1 MLPVWGYQAE
11 RPFCSSNKWATMEMN
26 LVLNDLPERFCM
38 QLPLFQETHEPDTQA
53 LARCLNAEVVA
64 LDVETE
70 TRWLGSG
77 PRVDYGLSYPAD
89 VTIIALAWEENGAL
103 QTTVL
108 AAPFD
113 DRVRQFLKT
122 LFRQPIALVAHNAV
136 FDIRQL
142 SKLSDGL
149 IPQHIWDTQTMAR
162 LLHPAVNASYSL
174 LSVAAALNIPIP
186 ERQQALKAQRSKLHA
201 LPLPLALQYAQD
213 DAQLALQ
220 IYWKQRAL
228 PADSALI
235 DWECRAVREYCRM
248 TVTGIRLNTPF
259 VEQRLEELSHQRDQL
274 AARLRADG
282 LATPGSPQAR
292 ARYLYETK
300 GIPLPAW
307 NPKSGYFTRAGRRRL
322 SSQPGAEVRLS
333 DLSTR
338 SGVIES
344 YLEADSPYSEP
355 LKDLAAYME
364 VDWLISTLK
373 GLVEHAVVDGRLHSL
388 VTIATESGRRASS
401 YPHMQNWKM
410 PAMAGV
416 AIGDEGFTL
425 VEIDYSNA
433 ENVMAALI
441 SGDNNLAAACAA
453 EDFHATMASRYFGQ
467 AWELA
472 DAEERKRLRTFAKKI
487 TYGTAY
493 GMGAERLGESI
504 GVSTEEARRLMAA
517 KDAAFARVTRM
528 RVAAQRQARETGLL
542 QLWTGRTVA
551 VPSPFV
557 AWNYLCQGGVG
568 ETLKRAIVLLSEA
581 YRDQGMRSRVALDMH
596 DALILE
602 VAHDEWQQ
610 ALDLACRIMSGVTP
624 VELHRRTQPPIRWI
638 AQPKLEENRR
648 KWGFRQWHPD
658 K

>member
-1 MLPVWGYQAE
+1 
-11 RPFCSSNKWATMEMN
+11 
-26 LVLNDLPERFCM
+26 M
-38 QLPLFQETHEPDTQA
+38 QLPLFPETHELDLQA
-53 LARCLNAEVVA
+53 LARCLKAEVVA
-64 LDVETE
+64 VDVETE
-70 TRWLGSG
+70 TRWPGSG

-89 VTIIALAWEENGAL
+89 VTIIALAWGERAAIE
-103 QTTVL
+103 TTVL

-113 DRVRQFLKT
+113 SRVRDILKA
-122 LFRQPIALVAHNAV
+122 LFQSRKTIVAHNAV

-142 SKLSDGL
+142 SKLTDGI
-149 IPQHIWDTQTMAR
+149 IPQQIWDTQAMAR

-174 LSVAAALNIPIP
+174 LSVAATLGISIPG
-186 ERQQALKAQRSKLHA
+186 RQQVMKSQRGKLHA
-201 LPLPLALQYAQD
+201 LPLSLTLQYAQD
-213 DAQLALQ
+213 DARLALQ
-220 IYWKQRAL
+220 IYDKQQTI
-228 PADSALI
+228 PVESDLI
-235 DWECRAVREYCRM
+235 DWECRAIHEYCLMSVR
-248 TVTGIRLNTPF
+248 GIRLNIPF
-259 VEQRLEELSHQRDQL
+259 VGQRLAELEKQRDEL
-274 AARLRADG
+274 ASQLRADG
-282 LATPGSPQAR
+282 LTTPGSSQAR

-307 NPKSGYFTRAGRRRL
+307 HPKSGYFTRAGRRRL
-322 SSQPGAEVRLS
+322 SSQSGAEVQLS

-338 SGVIES
+338 SDVIES
-344 YLEADSPYSEP
+344 YLEDGSSYSEQ

-364 VDWLISTLK
+364 VDWLISALK

-416 AIGDEGFTL
+416 AIGDDGFTL
-425 VEIDYSNA
+425 VEVDYSNA

-453 EDFHATMASRYFGQ
+453 EDFHSTMASQYFGQ
-467 AWELA
+467 TWQMA
-472 DAEERKRLRTFAKKI
+472 DANERKRLRTFAKKI

-504 GVSTEEARRLMAA
+504 GVSIEEARRLMAA
-517 KDAAFARVTRM
+517 KDAAFVQVTKM
-528 RVAAQRQARETGLL
+528 RIAAQRQARQTQML
-542 QLWTGRTVA
+542 QLWTGRNVA

-568 ETLKRAIVLLSEA
+568 ETLKRAIVLLSET
-581 YRDQGMRSRVALDMH
+581 YRAQGMRSRVALDMH

-602 VAHDEWQQ
+602 VAHEEWDAALELASQVMSNVTPQ
-610 ALDLACRIMSGVTP
+610 AL
-624 VELHRRTQPPIRWI
+624 HQRTKPPIRWV

-648 KWGFRQWHPD
+648 KWGCQQWHPD
-658 K
+658 